1 MSNTMLTKERPIL
14 FRDWEVRATM
24 DGRKGVFRR
33 TITYVNRIGEV
44 TEFQRSDTKGYDW
57 IMRDREMRWND
68 LRHADIISRSRY
80 GVPGDRLWVREAW
93 CQKLDDDARFVYN
106 AEGNL
111 DSSCCW
117 YRADGI
123 HVYKGDGDGGIQY
136 TKSGLEAS
144 AWSPSVHMPRWAS
157 RITLEI
163 VSVGVERLQE
173 ITEEEA
179 EREGVERIDQ
189 TSRFVDFG
197 SGPVQVH
204 PHTSDYRHAFA
215 VLWDKS
221 HERNVSDWYAN
232 LWVWRVEFKRVTQE
246 DK

>member
-1 MSNTMLTKERPIL
+1 MLTKERPIL

-44 TEFQRSDTKGYDW
+44 MEFQRSDTKGYDW

-157 RITLEI
+157 RLTLEI
-163 VSVGVERLQE
+163 VSVGVERLQD
-173 ITEEEA
+173 ITEEDA
-179 EREGVERIDQ
+179 RKEGVDW
-189 TSRFVDFG
+189 VGDGG
-197 SGPVQVH
+197 SPYGIMGIPASWGK
-204 PHTSDYRHAFA
+204 TAKHAFA
-215 VLWDKS
+215 VLWDPP
-221 HERNVSDWYAN
+221 YAWPGFGWDVN
-232 LWVWRVEFKRVTQE
+232 PWVWRVEFKRVAQE